1 MNIIDVNIES
11 KVLARNE
18 IFKVIT
24 PSHVDISDL
33 PVLLLLHGMYGNFQD
48 WAHKSEIAQLADEF
62 KVVVIMPSGYN
73 SFYADI
79 YNGEKYYTYIKDE
92 VFNTC
97 RNLFNLTHDPEKTM
111 VAGLSM
117 GGYGALKIGL
127 NNFDVFRHIGSF
139 SPCPLLDYVRDGFE
153 ERINKLFGSF
163 DNFKGS
169 ISDIRYVT
177 SNISK
182 CDMPNLY
189 LYCGCNDF
197 LYEMNLEYI
206 KILEENELKFHFETD
221 LGDHSWPYWNKHV
234 RKFLEYVLKK

>member
-1 MNIIDVNIES
+1 ME
-11 KVLARNE
+11 
-18 IFKVIT
+18 
-24 PSHVDISDL
+24 
-33 PVLLLLHGMYGNFQD
+33 LLY
-48 WAHKSEIAQLADEF
+48 
-62 KVVVIMPSGYN
+62 
-73 SFYADI
+73 
-79 YNGEKYYTYIKDE
+79 EKYYTYIKDE

-234 RKFLEYVLKK
+234 RKFLESQRERSNKQNSERKCGGWQTILISPTQWNSFSKCCQVMTDNHKFRISSICLLPRIPTPPPPLPPKTQIH